1 MGHIQDLVARLKEA
15 LNFVDGEY
23 HRTSIRPPITEIEH
37 LATRTAEQSAISGYY
52 ETLIKL
58 AERKPIPYGIG
69 GVE

>member
-15 LNFVDGEY
+15 LNCVDGEY
-23 HRTSIRPPITEIEH
+23 HRTSIRLAITEIEH
-37 LATRTAEQSAISGYY
+37 LATRTAVQGAISGYY

-58 AERKPIPYGIG
+58 AESKPIPYGIG